1 MTLLSADG
9 IEASIGN
16 VVACR
21 DLDLSLKPGTVWSIL
36 GRNGVGKTTLLLT
49 LAGLRPLTA
58 GQIRVGRDPL
68 NQLTRRARAQ
78 KIGLLFQ
85 NPDIHFP
92 VTVNETVMNGR
103 HPWIEKWRDSSEEDQ
118 SIVDRELGRVG
129 LAGFGRRNL
138 SSLSGGER
146 RRVELAALAAQQT
159 ELVFMDEPVNH
170 LDLHFQTEL
179 LKQFLANYRSK
190 KRAVVM
196 VMHDVNL
203 ATRFSDHLLL
213 LFGNGETC
221 QGSVDMIANEEN
233 LSRLYQHPLRR
244 YPADG
249 AYFFYPS

>member
-1 MTLLSADG
+1 M
-9 IEASIGN
+9 
-16 VVACR
+16 
-21 DLDLSLKPGTVWSIL
+21 
-36 GRNGVGKTTLLLT
+36 
-49 LAGLRPLTA
+49 
-58 GQIRVGRDPL
+58 
-68 NQLTRRARAQ
+68 
-78 KIGLLFQ
+78 
-85 NPDIHFP
+85 
-92 VTVNETVMNGR
+92 
-103 HPWIEKWRDSSEEDQ
+103 
-118 SIVDRELGRVG
+118 
-129 LAGFGRRNL
+129 
-138 SSLSGGER
+138 
-146 RRVELAALAAQQT
+146 ELAALAAQQT

-179 LKQFLANYRSK
+179 LKQFLANCRSK

>member
-58 GQIRVGRDPL
+58 GQIRVGSDPL

-85 NPDIHFP
+85 NPDIQFP

-103 HPWIEKWRDSSEEDQ
+103 HPWIEK
-118 SIVDRELGRVG
+118 
-129 LAGFGRRNL
+129 L
-138 SSLSGGER
+138 SLI
-146 RRVELAALAAQQT
+146 
-159 ELVFMDEPVNH
+159 H
-170 LDLHFQTEL
+170 
-179 LKQFLANYRSK
+179 
-190 KRAVVM
+190 
-196 VMHDVNL
+196 
-203 ATRFSDHLLL
+203 
-213 LFGNGETC
+213 
-221 QGSVDMIANEEN
+221 I
-233 LSRLYQHPLRR
+233 
-244 YPADG
+244 
-249 AYFFYPS
+249 